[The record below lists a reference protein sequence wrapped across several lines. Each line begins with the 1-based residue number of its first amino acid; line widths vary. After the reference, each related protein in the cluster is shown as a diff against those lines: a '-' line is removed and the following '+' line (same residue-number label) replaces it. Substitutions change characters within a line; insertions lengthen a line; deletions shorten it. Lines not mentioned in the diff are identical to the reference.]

1 MSFSHAILKIL
12 CGGYLFCQL
21 LLVKCETCG
30 KPVDFSQAVTY
41 RSGPYGYREELFM
54 LCKNKECLLPFVS
67 TEEDKK
73 DIENILT
80 TS

>member
-1 MSFSHAILKIL
+1 MAHNCHIEYVRPLGMSDNM
-12 CGGYLFCQL
+12 